1 MKKTKIIKFLA
12 ILVAI
17 FFIIIKPYVDFVNKD
32 LKISLLKTLLFKDS
46 LKTYD
51 NQVNILL
58 LGIGGASHDGPNLS
72 DSINLINYNFKTN
85 ILSTISIPRDIWSET
100 LKDKINSAYAYGEAK
115 KPGEGGLILAKAE
128 ISEIVGM
135 PIQYAAVINFNQFR
149 QLVDFLGGVDVVVE
163 NSFTDKKFPIE
174 GKEDDLC
181 GGDPEYNC
189 RYETI
194 SFTKGLTHM
203 DGQTALKFI
212 RSRHAEGKEGTDFA
226 REKRQQKVIEA
237 IKNKLI
243 FFIKTLDVAQ
253 YKKLYN
259 FFDNSIKR
267 DITNQQLAI
276 IAKNIILNKNFKQI
290 KITLNESL
298 FENPPISYKYNNLW
312 VLIPKNNDYSTLYK
326 YIQCQLKNKNNCDN
340 L

>member
-1 MKKTKIIKFLA
+1 MI
-12 ILVAI
+12 V
-17 FFIIIKPYVDFVNKD
+17 KPYFDFLNKD
-32 LKISLLKTLLFKDS
+32 LKISFLKTLFSKDS
-46 LKTYD
+46 IKTYD

-58 LGIGGASHDGPNLS
+58 LGIGGQAHDGPNLS

-85 ILSTISIPRDIWSET
+85 TLSTISIPRDIWSET

-115 KPGEGGLILAKAE
+115 RPGEGGLILAKAE
-128 ISEIVGM
+128 VSEIVGM
-135 PIQYAAVINFNQFR
+135 PIQYGAVINFNQFK
-149 QLVDFLGGVDVVVE
+149 QLIDLLGGVDVKVE
-163 NSFTDKKFPIE
+163 NSFIDKRFPID
-174 GKEDDLC
+174 GKENDLC

-203 DGQTALKFI
+203 DGKTALKFI
-212 RSRHAEGKEGTDFA
+212 RSRHAEGEEGTDFA

-243 FFIKTLDVAQ
+243 LIVKKLDLNQ

-276 IAKNIILNKNFKQI
+276 ITKNIILNKNFQQI
-290 KITLNESL
+290 KITLNENL
-298 FENPPISYKYNNLW
+298 FINPPISYKYNDLW
-312 VLIPKNNDYSTLYK
+312 VLIPKNNDYSIIHK
-326 YIQCQLKNKNNCDN
+326 YIQCQLKNNNNCDN
-340 L
+340 LENQ